1 MGIQD
6 LLDNPN
12 PQSPA
17 QAEPYLMFTNNKQ
30 DYLKKIRQ
38 QARDNSNNGP

>member
-12 PQSPA
+12 INSPA
-17 QAEPYLMFTNNKQ
+17 QAEPYIMFTNNKD
-30 DYLKKIRQ
+30 DYNKRIKLQAEANSKK
-38 QARDNSNNGP
+38 